1 MRVKH
6 PGLVIAGA
14 IIVCLPMAPHLISG
28 SITATT
34 AATRFLIALVACW
47 VFGGLLTWVI
57 GTYSEQAAKTE
68 VIRAIEEAQRAEGA
82 EDEAL
87 PAGSGSQVTH

>member
-1 MRVKH
+1 MRVKF

-14 IIVCLPMAPHLISG
+14 ILISLPMAHHVLDG

-47 VFGGLLTWVI
+47 VFGALLSWVI
-57 GTYSEQAAKTE
+57 GTYSHQAAKAE
-68 VIRAIEEAQRAEGA
+68 VIRAIEEAQRT

-87 PAGSGSQVTH
+87 VAVTDSETAR